1 MLELHL
7 DDFDAY
13 KIARSGQCFRMRV
26 QPDGSVFAVA
36 GAHAVALRPLEGGVW
51 RFSCERQMFDS
62 FWRSYFDLDADYAR
76 YRARAYRKDG
86 FLQQAFLEGAG
97 LRILRQDAWETLVS
111 FIISQ
116 RKSIPAIST
125 AVEAL
130 CRACG
135 QPVQEEP
142 GVYAFPSAQTLAQKD
157 EAFLRACGLGYRAP
171 YVLDAAK
178 RVASAGWTLRR
189 SAKKRRPRCALR
201 CSRCTAWA
209 RGGAVCGVVRL
220 PQAGG
225 VPCGRVDAPRAGH
238 AVRRRDADALPR
250 VRGRFAAVPVLPR
263 PQPPPALSAPRA
275 KRRIAAAGSPAQG
288 AATASSPR
296 GTAPSRSRRRGNGA
310 K

>member
-62 FWRSYFDLDADYAR
+62 FWRSYFDLDRRLRALSGAR
-76 YRARAYRKDG
+76 IPERRLFAAGVPSRGRACASCARTRG
-86 FLQQAFLEGAG
+86 
-97 LRILRQDAWETLVS
+97 RTLVS

-209 RGGAVCGVVRL
+209 RGGAVCGVVRATTGWRRAL
-220 PQAGG
+220 WTLWMRRVLDTQYGGAMPTRYRACAG
-225 VPCGRVDAPRAGH
+225 
-238 AVRRRDADALPR
+238 
-250 VRGRFAAVPVLPR
+250 VL
-263 PQPPPALSAPRA
+263 QQYLFCLA
-275 KRRIAAAGSPAQG
+275 
-288 AATASSPR
+288 
-296 GTAPSRSRRRGNGA
+296 RSRRLR
-310 K
+310 

>member
-13 KIARSGQCFRMRV
+13 KIAQSGQCFRMRV
-26 QPDGSVFAVA
+26 QPDGSVFAMA
-36 GAHAVALRPLEGGVW
+36 GAHAVALWPLKGGGW

-62 FWRSYFDLDADYAR
+62 FWRPYFDLDADYAR
-76 YRARAYRKDG
+76 YRARAYRKDS

-178 RVASAGWTLRR
+178 RVASGRLDLAALGEKKTPALCAALQQVHGVGEKVALCVALFGYHRLEACPVDVWMRR
-189 SAKKRRPRCALR
+189 VLD
-201 CSRCTAWA
+201 TQY
-209 RGGAVCGVVRL
+209 GGAMPTRYRACAGVL
-220 PQAGG
+220 QQYLFCLA
-225 VPCGRVDAPRAGH
+225 
-238 AVRRRDADALPR
+238 
-250 VRGRFAAVPVLPR
+250 
-263 PQPPPALSAPRA
+263 
-275 KRRIAAAGSPAQG
+275 
-288 AATASSPR
+288 
-296 GTAPSRSRRRGNGA
+296 RSRRLR
-310 K
+310 